1 MRMTLNRAVLTVT
14 RSDGVWRVE
23 HEGKSFGH
31 SSDKEVA
38 KAAANRRA
46 HEMQDDGQACQVKIW
61 GEMGF
66 RS

>member
-14 RSDGVWRVE
+14 RSDGVWSVE
-23 HEGKSFGH
+23 HEGQSFGH
-31 SSDKEVA
+31 SADKEVA

-46 HEMQDDGQACQVKIW
+46 LQMLDGGQPCQVKVW

>member
-1 MRMTLNRAVLTVT
+1 MRMILNRAVLSVT
-14 RSDGVWRVE
+14 RSEGVWSVE
-23 HEGKSFGH
+23 HDGQSFGH
-31 SSDKEVA
+31 SADKEVA

-46 HEMQDDGQACQVKIW
+46 REMQDGGKPCQVKVW